1 MKGKQ
6 RKWQLWRMFG
16 YVILI
21 IIKFRELLLWI
32 SMIIL
37 RIINA
42 LRSINIVGLM
52 CYFRD
57 TVLLKGKLP
66 VPLGIYTMQIAW
78 CATWFTKHENHW
90 SVTYFWAELCLFVY
104 WAVWR
109 NDLFEITLNLRT
121 GVYSRYRV
129 MPTGLL

>member
-1 MKGKQ
+1 
-6 RKWQLWRMFG
+6 
-16 YVILI
+16 VILI
-21 IIKFRELLLWI
+21 IIKFGELLLWF
-32 SMIIL
+32 SV

-42 LRSINIVGLM
+42 LRSINNVGLKSWEKNLAALNFFQPTSQCLDTWWNTLCCLM
-52 CYFRD
+52 YYFRD
-57 TVLLKGKLP
+57 TVLLKSKLP
-66 VPLGIYTMQIAW
+66 VLLGFCSMQIAW
-78 CATWFTKHENHW
+78 W

-129 MPTGLL
+129 MPACLL